1 MPELKFELMLI
12 NNNKVD
18 KTKEITSD
26 KLKIWFNKSCIT
38 FLDNP
43 DDQKLKFKSKNGEI
57 LFSFELFEYSSKNS
71 TSAYILTLKSLTNV
85 YKKKIFL
92 YSDFVK
98 EIKII
103 LNRNHCESFFLNREL
118 SKYYSKE
125 LYGIFNDFEVT
136 LRRLMHLVFFKNYGH
151 HWEEKFVDRKT
162 LNDLK
167 GKIKNSKSDHIIE
180 EMNLY
185 DIESLLFKEI
195 VIECKKD
202 SITTFEIMQDIGSY
216 EDPNYVVSPE
226 FILGNS
232 DGVFRKFSL
241 WEEVFSK
248 HISKEF
254 RGDTFEQN
262 FKKMRQIRNQVAHN
276 KKVNYYEFEF
286 IKSFL
291 KKFTKE
297 MTLISI
303 EASYENIP
311 ELSASLASA
320 IQDSISPIFE
330 NLKYLN
336 SLTNNPKMLELSK
349 SLSNFQIDPKI
360 AGLSKS
366 LSNLQID
373 PKLLDFTKNI
383 RNLGTFKT
391 TQELSRPFA
400 NFESDSDSPITD
412 TENHDEDTKT
422 GGTTGN
428 KDQHSDIDC

>member
-18 KTKEITSD
+18 KTKEITLD

-38 FLDNP
+38 FLDSP

-216 EDPNYVVSPE
+216 ENPNYVVSPE

-276 KKVNYYEFEF
+276 KKVNYSEFEF

-320 IQDSISPIFE
+320 IQDLISPIFE

-336 SLTNNPKMLELSK
+336 SLKMLELSK

-360 AGLSKS
+360 AVLSKT

-383 RNLGTFKT
+383 HNLGTFRT